1 MPVRIQCASCQAGI
15 NAPDHLVGKKV
26 KCPKCSAPVLV
37 VAGMT
42 PAPAAPPGPRAAPA
56 TAPARPRSAPSQP
69 ALPLLSF
76 EELKVPPRMQ
86 RKIEKEVGE
95 EQIVW
100 MGRQDPGAR
109 LKQARLGPPIGLILL
124 LIGLAAG
131 GYIGHLAF
139 SGDPGKKT
147 LTLLIAGGVGGVFVL
162 MGLPLL
168 FMPQLVRYFMNYR
181 DCYILTERRT
191 LVIGFVSRKSFD
203 AEALKDR
210 KVKVRADGLGDI
222 VMGYEEFETG
232 GTFAGIR
239 SKTYSGP
246 SGKKVVSTI
255 HRTATQTHLLPVG
268 FIDVSQ
274 VEEVEKL
281 IQQTLGLPPTR

>member
-1 MPVRIQCASCQAGI
+1 MPVRIQCASCQVAI
-15 NAPDHLVGKKV
+15 NAPDHLVGKQV
-26 KCPKCSAPVLV
+26 KCPRCSAAVLV
-37 VAGMT
+37 VGT
-42 PAPAAPPGPRAAPA
+42 PPGPSAPAGSRAAPA
-56 TAPARPRSAPSQP
+56 KAPARPVVSPGKA

-76 EELKVPPRMQ
+76 EELQVPPRMR
-86 RKIEKEVGE
+86 RKIEKEAGQE
-95 EQIVW
+95 KIVW

-109 LKQARLGPPIGLILL
+109 LKQARLGPYFGIVLVLIA
-124 LIGLAAG
+124 LAAG

-139 SGDPGKKT
+139 SGDPTKKT
-147 LTLLIAGGVGGVFVL
+147 LTLLIAGGVGGFFLL

-181 DCYILTERRT
+181 DCYILTDRRT

-203 AEALKDR
+203 VETLKDR
-210 KVKVRADGLGDI
+210 KVKVREDGLGDI

-232 GTFAGIR
+232 GNFAGIR
-239 SKTYSGP
+239 TKTYSGP

-255 HRTATQTHLLPVG
+255 HRTATQTHLIPIG

-274 VEEVEKL
+274 AEEVEKL
-281 IQQTLGLPPTR
+281 IQQTLRLPPTK